1 MRNRRTSLLV
11 AVALGAS
18 ALGVYAA
25 AENPSGSASA
35 ATYEQRHGLPDAELL
50 ATNNTAVITDPADP
64 RLNDR
69 LKDFARQVER
79 IIDEGGGKAGG
90 SELLDGVFA
99 GEAGLT
105 FERSRSFDVDRVSDD
120 ELHTIADTIRAR
132 FGQQSVLTF
141 DRLPASDPAAD
152 AVELDVP
159 GVSAQELRDGL
170 LADLQAR

>member
-1 MRNRRTSLLV
+1 MNIHKPLV
-11 AVALGAS
+11 VALLILGAAAPAAS
-18 ALGVYAA
+18 A
-25 AENPSGSASA
+25 
-35 ATYEQRHGLPDAELL
+35 QDAEIF

-79 IIDEGGGKAGG
+79 IVEEGGGKDRG

-99 GEAGLT
+99 GDAGLT

-132 FGQQSVLTF
+132 FGQ
-141 DRLPASDPAAD
+141 
-152 AVELDVP
+152 
-159 GVSAQELRDGL
+159 
-170 LADLQAR
+170 